1 MTNGLILQVEGVPK
15 TFESTNTLR
24 DAAYLGFDTS
34 LVPHENLESF
44 IRKVA
49 GFIDDL
55 L

>member
-1 MTNGLILQVEGVPK
+1 MTNGLILQVGGIPK
-15 TFESTNTLR
+15 PLKSTNRLR
-24 DAAYLGFDTS
+24 NVTYLGFDTS
-34 LVPHENLESF
+34 LVPPQNLEDF